1 MVRFNYLRSIQ
12 ILNVDFFIAKL
23 LQMSTR
29 NLSTDDLF
37 NLVKKRKVGYEQ
49 IRAVDP
55 HRFADLEF
63 TMKMLYDHSDI
74 KG

>member
-1 MVRFNYLRSIQ
+1 
-12 ILNVDFFIAKL
+12 
-23 LQMSTR
+23 MSTR